1 MKRHSTT
8 YRLLILIA
16 SVAFTL
22 AAAYFIYSTKN
33 IIFSTEGDFTPT
45 LISTFVYLILVN
57 IVSGSK
63 ARVFNAGFDTLQNL
77 KRNTI
82 KV

>member
-16 SVAFTL
+16 SIAFTL
-22 AAAYFIYSTKN
+22 AAFYFIYSTKK
-33 IIFSTEGDFTPT
+33 IVSSTEGNFTPT